1 MPTIPDWVDLI
12 LRWFHVMAGISW
24 VGGSLYLLWLARIL
38 DDPDR
43 ARRGE
48 SGEPWLVDL
57 GGALL
62 VEKLGLGAD
71 GQARTHHWFK
81 RESTLTW
88 LSGFILLVAG
98 PMAGLA
104 IGNDPG
110 AAWRM
115 ALLAGAA
122 TLALFAAS
130 WVGYDRLWSSRLGA
144 RPALAGGLSFAVLC
158 GIAWV
163 LAMAV
168 PGRVLHIVIGAL
180 LGSLMA
186 LNVWHR
192 VLPGLDEMNAAR
204 REQRRP
210 DEHRC
215 ALARTRSIHNS
226 YLMFPVV
233 VLMLGNHFPAWYG
246 HSLNWLVTTLV
257 VAAFVFARH
266 VVATGGA
273 GKWALLP
280 ALGLFA
286 AAALVVD
293 RGVGREGSTEVDAV
307 PFSAARTIIFQQC
320 QSCHSSVPTD
330 RRHAAPAGGIAFDD
344 PASIA
349 AMGVRIRAV
358 TTGSRT
364 MPPPGAKAMTED
376 ERQLLGRWVAQGAK
390 LE

>member
-1 MPTIPDWVDLI
+1 MPAIPDWVDLI

-24 VGGSLYLLWLARIL
+24 VGGSLYLLWLARVL
-38 DDPDR
+38 GDPDR
-43 ARRGE
+43 VRRGE

-62 VEKLGLGAD
+62 VEQLGLGA
-71 GQARTHHWFK
+71 GEQARTHHWFK

-88 LSGFILLVAG
+88 LSGFVLLVAG
-98 PMAGLA
+98 PLAGLA
-104 IGNDPG
+104 IGDDPG
-110 AAWRM
+110 AGWRT
-115 ALLAGAA
+115 ALLAGVAA
-122 TLALFAAS
+122 LALFAAS
-130 WVGYDRLWSSRLGA
+130 WIGYDRLWTSRLGA
-144 RPALAGGLSFAVLC
+144 RPALAGAVSLVVLC

-163 LAMAV
+163 LAAVV

-180 LGSLMA
+180 LGTLMA
-186 LNVWHR
+186 LNVWR
-192 VLPGLDEMNAAR
+192 RILPGLGEMSAAR

-210 DEHRC
+210 DVGRC

-273 GKWALLP
+273 GKWALFP

-286 AAALVVD
+286 AAALFVD
-293 RGVGREGSTEVDAV
+293 RGSGREESAEVGAV
-307 PFSAARTIIFQQC
+307 PFSTVRTIVFQRC
-320 QSCHSSVPTD
+320 QSCHSSVPSD
-330 RRHAAPAGGIAFDD
+330 RRHAASAGGIAFDD
-344 PASIA
+344 PAAIA
-349 AMGVRIRAV
+349 ALGVRIRAV

-364 MPPPGAKAMTED
+364 MPPPGAAGMTEN
-376 ERQLLGRWVAQGAK
+376 ERELLGRWVAQGAK

>member
-1 MPTIPDWVDLI
+1 MPEWLDLI
-12 LRWFHVMAGISW
+12 LHWFHVMAGISW
-24 VGGSLYLLWLARIL
+24 VGGSLYLLWLARVL

-43 ARRGE
+43 ARCGE

-62 VEKLGLGAD
+62 VERLGLGTD

-81 RESTLTW
+81 RETTLTW

-98 PMAGLA
+98 PLAGLA
-104 IGNDPG
+104 IGDDTG
-110 AAWRM
+110 AGWRT

-130 WVGYDRLWSSRLGA
+130 WVGYDRLWISRLGA
-144 RPALAGGLSFAVLC
+144 RPALAGAISLAALC
-158 GIAWV
+158 GIAWT
-163 LAMAV
+163 LAAAV

-180 LGSLMA
+180 LGTLMA
-186 LNVWHR
+186 VNVWR
-192 VLPGLDEMNAAR
+192 RILPGLGEMSAAR
-204 REQRRP
+204 RERRSP
-210 DEHRC
+210 DGHRC
-215 ALARTRSIHNS
+215 AVARTRSIHNS

-257 VAAFVFARH
+257 VAAFVLARH

-286 AAALVVD
+286 VAALVVE
-293 RGVGREGSTEVDAV
+293 RGAGREGPAEGGSVS
-307 PFSAARTIIFQQC
+307 FSAVRTIIFQRC
-320 QSCHSSVPTD
+320 QSCHSSVPSD
-330 RRHAAPAGGIAFDD
+330 RRHVVPAGGIAFDD

-349 AMGVRIRAV
+349 TLGVRIRAV

-364 MPPPGAKAMTED
+364 MPPPGATAMTED
-376 ERQLLGRWVAQGAK
+376 ERQLLGRWVVQGAK

>member
-1 MPTIPDWVDLI
+1 MPAIPDWVDLI

-24 VGGSLYLLWLARIL
+24 VGGSLYLLWLARVL
-38 DDPDR
+38 DDPER

-62 VEKLGLGAD
+62 VEKLGLGTD
-71 GQARTHHWFK
+71 GQARTHHWFR

-88 LSGFILLVAG
+88 LSGFILLVVG
-98 PMAGLA
+98 PLAGLA
-104 IGNDPG
+104 IGDDSG
-110 AAWRM
+110 AAWRT
-115 ALLAGAA
+115 ALLASVA

-130 WVGYDRLWSSRLGA
+130 WVGYDRLWNSRFGA
-144 RPALAGGLSFAVLC
+144 RPAFAGGLSFAVLC
-158 GIAWV
+158 GIAGV
-163 LAMAV
+163 LATVV

-180 LGSLMA
+180 LGTLMA
-186 LNVWHR
+186 LNVWR
-192 VLPGLDEMNAAR
+192 RILPGLEEMSAAR

-215 ALARTRSIHNS
+215 ALARMRSIHNS

-233 VLMLGNHFPAWYG
+233 ALMLGSHFPAWYG

-286 AAALVVD
+286 VAVLLVD
-293 RGVGREGSTEVDAV
+293 RGADREEPAEVGSV
-307 PFSAARTIIFQQC
+307 PFSTVRAIVFQRC
-320 QSCHSSVPTD
+320 QSCHSSIPWD
-330 RRHAAPAGGIAFDD
+330 RRHASPAGGLAFDD

-349 AMGVRIRAV
+349 AMGARIRAV
-358 TTGSRT
+358 TIGSRT
-364 MPPPGAKAMTED
+364 MPPPGATAMTED
-376 ERQLLGRWVAQGAK
+376 ERQLLGRWVAQGTK

>member
-1 MPTIPDWVDLI
+1 MPEWADLI

-24 VGGSLYLLWLARIL
+24 VGGSLYLLWLARVL
-38 DDPDR
+38 GDPDR
-43 ARRGE
+43 VRRGE

-62 VEKLGLGAD
+62 VEQLGLGA
-71 GQARTHHWFK
+71 GEQARTHHWFK

-88 LSGFILLVAG
+88 LSGFVLLVAG
-98 PMAGLA
+98 PLAGLA
-104 IGNDPG
+104 IGDDPG
-110 AAWRM
+110 AGWRT
-115 ALLAGAA
+115 ALLAGVAA
-122 TLALFAAS
+122 LALFAAS
-130 WVGYDRLWSSRLGA
+130 WIGYDRLWTSRLGA
-144 RPALAGGLSFAVLC
+144 RPALAGAVSLVVLC

-163 LAMAV
+163 LAAVV

-180 LGSLMA
+180 LGTLMA
-186 LNVWHR
+186 LNVWR
-192 VLPGLDEMNAAR
+192 RILPGLGEMSAAR

-210 DEHRC
+210 DVGRC

-293 RGVGREGSTEVDAV
+293 RGESREGTTEIGAV
-307 PFSAARTIIFQQC
+307 PFSAVRAIVFQRC
-320 QSCHSSVPTD
+320 QSCHSSVPSD
-330 RRHAAPAGGIAFDD
+330 RRHAAPAGGISFDD

-349 AMGVRIRAV
+349 ALGVRIRAV
-358 TTGSRT
+358 TNGSRT
-364 MPPPGAKAMTED
+364 MPPPGATVMTED